1 MTGSGW
7 RRWALL
13 AGLLAVAVLIV
24 AQLFGGSGSAVRAS
38 VAPSVT
44 SVPFG
49 TPSASS
55 GTPSARSASGLPLCG
70 RLPAEV
76 AEAVAAVRAGG
87 PFLRPRNDGGT
98 FGNRERLLP
107 QKPGSYYREYTV
119 AAPRERFP
127 GPRRLVTGGQSRI
140 GAEPVIWFYTADH
153 YDSFCELHP

>member
-38 VAPSVT
+38 VAPSV
-44 SVPFG
+44 
-49 TPSASS
+49 PSASAA
-55 GTPSARSASGLPLCG
+55 TPSARRASRLPLCG